1 MPHHW
6 SWQRIFFPA
15 ANNQNGRQII
25 SLSSLKELCSWD
37 SLPMRH
43 EKALGKLQEEI
54 TLQSEKLM
62 HIYQR
67 CVTKEQAPSLW
78 GHRWNQLQR
87 VRLMMKMVAFL
98 DSNLPEQRWFS
109 NHCVTE
115 APQGLPL
122 CFIYLFLV
130 AVLIMVKYTR
140 VSLQPFAVCSD
151 RLLKWFLPEWSERK
165 VTLNTERERENHQK
179 GVCFIFQIKSRDGGG
194 GEWCN
199 AGSCG
204 H

>member
-15 ANNQNGRQII
+15 ANNQNGSQII
-25 SLSSLKELCSWD
+25 NLSSLKELCSWD
-37 SLPMRH
+37 SLQMRH

-54 TLQSEKLM
+54 MLQSEKLM

-67 CVTKEQAPSLW
+67 WVTKEQAPSLW

-87 VRLMMKMVAFL
+87 VILMMKMAAFL
-98 DSNLPEQRWFS
+98 DCNLPEQRRFPD
-109 NHCVTE
+109 HCVTE

-122 CFIYLFLV
+122 CFMYLFLV
-130 AVLIMVKYTR
+130 AVLIMAKHTR

-165 VTLNTERERENHQK
+165 VTSNTERERESSKRSLLYFPN
-179 GVCFIFQIKSRDGGG
+179 
-194 GEWCN
+194 
-199 AGSCG
+199 
-204 H
+204 